1 MGKKLYRF
9 ISIAVLGIISSIII
23 LKSDTEVNSYDL
35 SEKTIEVMND
45 QNDEN
50 NENKENK
57 EEAKEQTTKETTWNL
72 TSLYKDKASW
82 KKELKKFSKDIKELE
97 NYVGKVTQSDK
108 HLSYALKIQE
118 DLDKRV
124 ESLYAYVSL
133 NRDINKKSYEFID
146 MREELN
152 KVYREYQPICSNLE
166 LEILKLSDSKFN
178 EMMKNKNISTKYG
191 MYLKDIRRN
200 KKYYLDSKEESL
212 LNKTGNLTSPKEI
225 YELFTKMDKKSE
237 MNPSEYAIALES
249 EDRDERKKAFENE
262 FVLYNDN
269 INMLSGLLI
278 GQVKKNIFY
287 SEVRGYKN
295 SREMYMLS
303 DDIDSKVY
311 DGLVDTVSKNLDGLH
326 KYVKLRKEVL
336 KLDKIYSYDMYTP
349 IVNPTNDYIPYE
361 KAQSL
366 IYSSLSPLGKEY
378 GDVLYKAFNERWVD
392 VYSNDDKVS
401 GAYCLSVYNNH
412 PYVLLNY
419 SGKLDSVSTLAHEL
433 GHAVYSYM
441 SCNNQNYSNAHPSIF
456 THEVTSITNEAL
468 LYEMLI
474 KNSTD
479 DEQKA
484 YYITQYL
491 DLIKST
497 LFIQTMYAEFEQQ
510 IHSRAEKGENLNVL
524 VLNDIWGDLLQ
535 KYYGKDFTVDQLS
548 KVGWSRIPHFYNSFY
563 VYKYATGCS
572 AAIAFSQDIL
582 SNGAD
587 NYLQF
592 LKKGGSNYPLE
603 LLNQS
608 GINLNGT
615 KPIEKTTEKFNSLV
629 NELEKIIK
637 K

>member
-50 NENKENK
+50 NENK

-524 VLNDIWGDLLQ
+524 VLNDIWGELLQ

>member
-50 NENKENK
+50 NENK

-269 INMLSGLLI
+269 INMLSGLLT

-378 GDVLYKAFNERWVD
+378 GDVLYKAFNERWID

-524 VLNDIWGDLLQ
+524 VLNDIWGELLQ

>member
-45 QNDEN
+45 QNDKN
-50 NENKENK
+50 NENKE
-57 EEAKEQTTKETTWNL
+57 EAQEQITKETTWNL

-269 INMLSGLLI
+269 INMLSGLLT

-349 IVNPTNDYIPYE
+349 IVNSTNDYIPYE

-524 VLNDIWGDLLQ
+524 VLNDIWGELLQ

>member
-45 QNDEN
+45 QNDKN
-50 NENKENK
+50 NENKE
-57 EEAKEQTTKETTWNL
+57 EAQEQITKETTWNL

>member
-50 NENKENK
+50 NENK

-349 IVNPTNDYIPYE
+349 ILNPTNDYIPYE

-524 VLNDIWGDLLQ
+524 VLNDIWGELLQ

>member
-50 NENKENK
+50 NENK

-191 MYLKDIRRN
+191 MHLKDIRRN

-269 INMLSGLLI
+269 INMLSGLLT

-510 IHSRAEKGENLNVL
+510 IHSRAEKGKNLNVL
-524 VLNDIWGDLLQ
+524 VLNDIWGELLQ

>member
-45 QNDEN
+45 QNDKN
-50 NENKENK
+50 NENKE
-57 EEAKEQTTKETTWNL
+57 EAQEQITKETTWNL

-269 INMLSGLLI
+269 INMLSGLLT

-524 VLNDIWGDLLQ
+524 VLNDIWGELLQ

>member
-45 QNDEN
+45 QNDKN
-50 NENKENK
+50 NENK

-524 VLNDIWGDLLQ
+524 VLNDIWGELLQ

>member
-45 QNDEN
+45 QNDKN
-50 NENKENK
+50 NENKE
-57 EEAKEQTTKETTWNL
+57 ETQEQITKETTWNL

-269 INMLSGLLI
+269 INMLSGLLT

-524 VLNDIWGDLLQ
+524 VLNDIWGELLQ

>member
-50 NENKENK
+50 NENK

-269 INMLSGLLI
+269 INMLSGLLT

-303 DDIDSKVY
+303 DNIDSKVY

-524 VLNDIWGDLLQ
+524 VLNDIWGELLQ

>member
-50 NENKENK
+50 NENK

-124 ESLYAYVSL
+124 ENLYAYVSL

-191 MYLKDIRRN
+191 MHLKDIRRN

-269 INMLSGLLI
+269 INMLSGLLT

-524 VLNDIWGDLLQ
+524 VLNDIWGELLQ

>member
-50 NENKENK
+50 NENK

-191 MYLKDIRRN
+191 MHLKDIRRN
-200 KKYYLDSKEESL
+200 KKYYLDSEEESL

-269 INMLSGLLI
+269 INMLSGLLT

-524 VLNDIWGDLLQ
+524 VLNDIWGELLQ

>member
-45 QNDEN
+45 QND
-50 NENKENK
+50 ENKENK

-191 MYLKDIRRN
+191 MHLKDIRRN

-269 INMLSGLLI
+269 INMLSGLLT

-524 VLNDIWGDLLQ
+524 VLNDIWGELLQ

>member
-45 QNDEN
+45 QNDKN
-50 NENKENK
+50 NENK

-269 INMLSGLLI
+269 INMLSGLLT

-524 VLNDIWGDLLQ
+524 VLNDIWGELLQ

>member
-45 QNDEN
+45 QNN
-50 NENKENK
+50 ENK

-191 MYLKDIRRN
+191 MHLKDIRRN

-269 INMLSGLLI
+269 INMLSGLLT

-524 VLNDIWGDLLQ
+524 VLNDIWGELLQ

>member
-50 NENKENK
+50 NENK

-124 ESLYAYVSL
+124 ENLYAYVSL

-269 INMLSGLLI
+269 INMLSGLLT

-524 VLNDIWGDLLQ
+524 VLNDIWGELLQ

>member
-45 QNDEN
+45 QNN
-50 NENKENK
+50 ENK

-303 DDIDSKVY
+303 DNIDSKVY

>member
-269 INMLSGLLI
+269 INMLSGLLT

-524 VLNDIWGDLLQ
+524 VLNDIWGELLQ

>member
-45 QNDEN
+45 PNDEN
-50 NENKENK
+50 NENK

-269 INMLSGLLI
+269 INMLSGLLT

-524 VLNDIWGDLLQ
+524 VLNDIWGELLQ

>member
-45 QNDEN
+45 SNDEN
-50 NENKENK
+50 NENK

-269 INMLSGLLI
+269 INMLSGLLT

-303 DDIDSKVY
+303 DNIDSKVY

>member
-45 QNDEN
+45 QNN
-50 NENKENK
+50 ENK

-269 INMLSGLLI
+269 INMLSGLLT

>member
-50 NENKENK
+50 NENK

-191 MYLKDIRRN
+191 MHLKDIRRN

-269 INMLSGLLI
+269 INMLSGLLT

>member
-45 QNDEN
+45 SNDEN
-50 NENKENK
+50 NENK

-191 MYLKDIRRN
+191 MHLKDIRRN

-269 INMLSGLLI
+269 INMLSGLLT

-524 VLNDIWGDLLQ
+524 VLNDIWGELLQ

>member
-45 QNDEN
+45 SNDEN
-50 NENKENK
+50 NENKE
-57 EEAKEQTTKETTWNL
+57 EAKEQVTKETTWNL

-269 INMLSGLLI
+269 INMLSGLLT

-510 IHSRAEKGENLNVL
+510 IHSRAEKGENLNAL
-524 VLNDIWGDLLQ
+524 VLNDIWGELLQ

-608 GINLNGT
+608 GIDLNGT

>member
-45 QNDEN
+45 QNDKN
-50 NENKENK
+50 NENKE
-57 EEAKEQTTKETTWNL
+57 EAQEQITKETTWNL

-191 MYLKDIRRN
+191 MHLKDIRRN

-269 INMLSGLLI
+269 INMLSGLLT

-524 VLNDIWGDLLQ
+524 VLNDIWGELLQ

>member
-45 QNDEN
+45 QNDKN
-50 NENKENK
+50 NENKE
-57 EEAKEQTTKETTWNL
+57 EAQEQITKETTWNL

-191 MYLKDIRRN
+191 MHLKDIRRN

-524 VLNDIWGDLLQ
+524 VLNDIWGELLQ

-603 LLNQS
+603 ILNQS
-608 GINLNGT
+608 GIDLNGT

>member
-50 NENKENK
+50 NENK

-191 MYLKDIRRN
+191 MHLKDIRRN

-269 INMLSGLLI
+269 INMLSGLLT

-524 VLNDIWGDLLQ
+524 VLNDIWGELLQ

-608 GINLNGT
+608 GIDLNGT

>member
-45 QNDEN
+45 QND
-50 NENKENK
+50 ENKENK

-269 INMLSGLLI
+269 INMLSGLLT

>member
-50 NENKENK
+50 NENK

>member
-50 NENKENK
+50 NENK

-269 INMLSGLLI
+269 INMLSGLLT

-524 VLNDIWGDLLQ
+524 VLNDIWGELLQ

-608 GINLNGT
+608 GIDLNGT

>member
-45 QNDEN
+45 QNDKN
-50 NENKENK
+50 NENKE
-57 EEAKEQTTKETTWNL
+57 EAQEQITKETTWNL

-524 VLNDIWGDLLQ
+524 VLNDIWGELLQ

>member
-45 QNDEN
+45 QNDKN
-50 NENKENK
+50 NENKE
-57 EEAKEQTTKETTWNL
+57 EAQEQITKETTWNL

-191 MYLKDIRRN
+191 MHLKDIRRN

-269 INMLSGLLI
+269 INMLSGLLT

>member
-50 NENKENK
+50 NENK

-269 INMLSGLLI
+269 INMLSGLLT

-303 DDIDSKVY
+303 DNIDSKVY

>member
-1 MGKKLYRF
+1 MGKKLYRV

-50 NENKENK
+50 NENK

-191 MYLKDIRRN
+191 MNLKDIRRN

-269 INMLSGLLI
+269 INMLSGLLT

-524 VLNDIWGDLLQ
+524 VLNDIWGELLQ

>member
-45 QNDEN
+45 QNDKN
-50 NENKENK
+50 NENKE
-57 EEAKEQTTKETTWNL
+57 EAQEQITKETTWNL

-152 KVYREYQPICSNLE
+152 KVYREYQPICSDLE

-269 INMLSGLLI
+269 INMLSGLLT

-524 VLNDIWGDLLQ
+524 VLNDIWGELLQ

>member
-45 QNDEN
+45 SNDEN
-50 NENKENK
+50 NENK

-269 INMLSGLLI
+269 INMLSGLLT

>member
-45 QNDEN
+45 QNN
-50 NENKENK
+50 ENK

-524 VLNDIWGDLLQ
+524 VLNDIWGELLQ

-608 GINLNGT
+608 GIDLNGT